1 MSPRAA
7 PRHDCGMSL
16 TRALAP
22 LVVAIAAA
30 SQARGQTAAELIRS
44 AYDADTHHSMVE
56 FTVRIFGGAKV
67 RGRFR
72 DYAATAIY
80 DPAHIERASVTAV
93 IKTESIDTDME
104 FRDKHLKSPDF
115 FDVATYPTI
124 EFQSDRV
131 ERTSDGYRAIGRF
144 TMHGV
149 TRTIA
154 LPFSVLLEPATR
166 GASGTT
172 SGAFEISTRLS
183 RKDFGIAGTN
193 KFNLNFDPATALLS
207 DSVDVT
213 IDLVMRRPGYLT
225 WSFTGQKPPSI
236 ADTIGRVLASRGAT
250 AAVRQYRVLRQQ
262 QPTVFDFSAYQ
273 LDAFGHQLLDRGQT
287 NDAIAML
294 SLNDEMYPTAD
305 GVTTSLAGAYA
316 RAGNDS
322 LALATYRRALQVDS
336 LDTSSIEMVR
346 HLTH

>member
-1 MSPRAA
+1 MIG
-7 PRHDCGMSL
+7 GMSL
-16 TRALAP
+16 ARTLAP
-22 LVVAIAAA
+22 LVAAIYAT
-30 SQARGQTAAELIRS
+30 SQARGQTAADLIRS
-44 AYDADTHHSMVE
+44 AYDADTHHSTVE

-72 DYAATAIY
+72 DYAATVIY
-80 DPAHIERASVTAV
+80 DPAHNERSSVTAV

-115 FDVATYPTI
+115 FDAATYPTI

-144 TMHGV
+144 SMHGV

-154 LPFSVLLEPATR
+154 LPFSITLEPATR
-166 GASGTT
+166 GASGTI

-183 RKDFGIAGTN
+183 RKEFGIAGTN
-193 KFNLNFDPATALLS
+193 KFNPSFDPATALLS

-213 IDLVMRRPGYLT
+213 IDLLVRQPGYLT
-225 WSFTGQKPPSI
+225 WTFTGQTPPSI
-236 ADTIGRVLASRGAT
+236 ADTIGRVLASHGT
-250 AAVRQYRVLRQQ
+250 IEAVRQYRVLRQQ
-262 QPTVFDFSAYQ
+262 QPKAFDFRAFQ
-273 LDAFGHQLLDRGQT
+273 LDALGHQLLERGQT
-287 NDAIAML
+287 NDAIAIL
-294 SLNDEMYPTAD
+294 SLNDEMYPTVD
-305 GVTTSLAGAYA
+305 GVTNSLAEAYA
-316 RAGNDS
+316 RAGNDG
-322 LALATYRRALQVDS
+322 LALATYRRALKVDS